1 MAEPSSAPRSS
12 AGSHKLDRLGYAAW
26 AAIALSLVLIFF
38 VARTADAAMGG
49 ELQRIF
55 YFHVPSAWIAYLA
68 FAIVFIA
75 SIAYLRTGS
84 SKWDLLAGGAAEI
97 GVVFCSLVLITGP
110 IWAAPVW
117 GTWWQW
123 DARLTSALVLWLTYV
138 GYLFLRALS
147 TEPARTGRLAA
158 VVGIAGFVNVP
169 IVHFSVQWWRTLHPS
184 GPTPAN
190 PAEASGLG
198 GPEMLTF
205 FVALAAFTL
214 LFAWLLGTRVRLGH
228 LERVVDALE
237 LARARAEI
245 EPTPPPRARIAA
257 PAGLEEGSP
266 RRASR
271 LEGAVE

>member
-1 MAEPSSAPRSS
+1 MSSAPSS
-12 AGSHKLDRLGYAAW
+12 RLDRLGYAAW
-26 AAIALSLVLIFF
+26 ASVALSLVLVFF
-38 VARTADAAMGG
+38 VARKADAAMGG

-84 SKWDLLAGGAAEI
+84 GRWDLLAGASAEV
-97 GVVFCSLVLITGP
+97 GVVFCTLVLITGP

-147 TEPARTGRLAA
+147 AEPARTGRLAA
-158 VVGIAGFVNVP
+158 VVGIVGFVNVP
-169 IVHFSVQWWRTLHPS
+169 IVHFSVRWWRTLHPS

-205 FVALAAFTL
+205 FVSLAAFTL
-214 LFAWLLGTRVRLGH
+214 LFSWLLGTRVRLGR
-228 LERVVDALE
+228 LQARVDALE
-237 LARARAEI
+237 LDRARAEVA
-245 EPTPPPRARIAA
+245 PPPRRAA
-257 PAGLEEGSP
+257 PATTAPAGSAGGP
-266 RRASR
+266 
-271 LEGAVE
+271 